1 MFRITADNTFSFGK
15 GVLEESYHYDTG
27 GGIQGNYNHDILT
40 YGEIFYGYTNA
51 VANFTFNVRG
61 NTGRTYNDI
70 TTINKVS
77 TVTAY
82 IKSNSYYMTEFR
94 IDNVAQTVK
103 WAGGS
108 APSAGSASGCDVYSF
123 TIMKTAASTYAV
135 FGSSTEFA

>member
-1 MFRITADNTFSFGK
+1 MGGSATGASNTAGTQRATKQEMFRITADNTFSFGK
-15 GVLEESYHYDTG
+15 GVLEESFHYDTG
-27 GGIQGNYNHDILT
+27 GGIQGNYNHSILD

-82 IKSNSYYMTEFR
+82 IK
-94 IDNVAQTVK
+94 
-103 WAGGS
+103 
-108 APSAGSASGCDVYSF
+108 
-123 TIMKTAASTYAV
+123 
-135 FGSSTEFA
+135 